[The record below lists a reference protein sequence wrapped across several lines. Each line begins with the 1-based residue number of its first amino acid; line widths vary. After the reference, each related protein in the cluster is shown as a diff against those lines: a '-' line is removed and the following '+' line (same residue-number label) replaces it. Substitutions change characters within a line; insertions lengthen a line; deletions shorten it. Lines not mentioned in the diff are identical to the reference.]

1 MGGILRRQRVAER
14 APAKR
19 EQEGTVPVD
28 EGGKGAAVAGTSGLH
43 ELGIGHLPHSAR
55 AWTEGYPVV
64 AVYSNHYR
72 RTVPIDAVLRH
83 ALAARGQMT
92 NDVTAT
98 AIRTS
103 KPVLLTV
110 DDDRRVSQ
118 AIAHDL
124 KNQYG
129 EHFRILRTESGAA
142 ALEVLRQLKLRG
154 DDAALLLADYRM
166 PEMDGVS
173 FLKHSMEL
181 FPEAKRALL
190 TAYADTNAAIQAIN
204 QVQLHHYLLKP
215 WDPPEEQLFPVI
227 DDLLDDWVADYRPAF
242 EGVRVIGH
250 HWSARSHE
258 VKDFLARNLV
268 PWRRACGGSVVA
280 CWRSV
285 CSISSTTRPRE
296 SPAW

>member
-1 MGGILRRQRVAER
+1 
-14 APAKR
+14 
-19 EQEGTVPVD
+19 
-28 EGGKGAAVAGTSGLH
+28 
-43 ELGIGHLPHSAR
+43 
-55 AWTEGYPVV
+55 
-64 AVYSNHYR
+64 
-72 RTVPIDAVLRH
+72 
-83 ALAARGQMT
+83 
-92 NDVTAT
+92 
-98 AIRTS
+98 
-103 KPVLLTV
+103 V

-258 VKDFLARNLV
+258 VRDFLARNLV